1 MMKSKN
7 TKKAGEKMSP
17 QDKLERVLKDIHV
30 MLSKCETYNHQP
42 DKVIVDRKKM
52 LVLLDQLNRSV
63 FDMMEAYEQT
73 RDSRNRA
80 ELEFRQKGKEIM
92 DDASQKADDIYAA
105 SVLYTADMLGKV
117 QDLIDQANESM
128 TDVFRGFKKELRDQ
142 KDLIKSHETELEG
155 QLNDLADTRL
165 YRNMLEDVRRRQ
177 RRRQREEKEEQEASH
192 GRAQAETSRQHI
204 YTPAVSA
211 DVKINEA
218 YFEKAGIS
226 PDDAKSGY
234 MPAAE
239 PLRVEK
245 PEVKVNLNAEYFKRK
260 AALEAEKKTDSDSD
274 GDEESPQ
281 LAADEPAVSEE
292 EIRRA
297 LEEDERQAAR
307 EAAGQDEDQ
316 GPVPDWKKRLKVL
329 MKELVP
335 KDLE

>member
-1 MMKSKN
+1 
-7 TKKAGEKMSP
+7 MSP

-42 DKVIVDRKKM
+42 DKVIVDRKQM
-52 LVLLDQLNRSV
+52 LVLLDQLNRGV

-117 QDLIDQANESM
+117 QELIDQANASM

-177 RRRQREEKEEQEASH
+177 RRRQREEQEEQDQTFSVKTT
-192 GRAQAETSRQHI
+192 GSRQHI
-204 YTPAVSA
+204 YTPAISA
-211 DVKINEA
+211 DVKINEE

-226 PDDAKSGY
+226 LEDAKNGY
-234 MPAAE
+234 VPSSE
-239 PLRVEK
+239 PMRIEK
-245 PEVKVNLNAEYFKRK
+245 PEVKVNFNAEYFKRK
-260 AALEAEKKTDSDSD
+260 AAVEAEKKFSSDSD
-274 GDEESPQ
+274 ADDSDQIITDQTDINREEFPVTS
-281 LAADEPAVSEE
+281 
-292 EIRRA
+292 
-297 LEEDERQAAR
+297 EEDETMTGS
-307 EAAGQDEDQ
+307 EEKNDSGE
-316 GPVPDWKKRLKVL
+316 GPVPEWKKRLKVL

>member
-1 MMKSKN
+1 
-7 TKKAGEKMSP
+7 MSP

-30 MLSKCETYNHQP
+30 MFSKCETYDHQP
-42 DKVIVDRKKM
+42 DKVIIDRKKM

-80 ELEFRQKGKEIM
+80 ELEFRQKGKEMM
-92 DDASQKADDIYAA
+92 DDPSQKADDIYAA

-117 QDLIDQANESM
+117 QDLIDQANASM

-177 RRRQREEKEEQEASH
+177 RHRQREEKEEQERSAAAGAKESPK
-192 GRAQAETSRQHI
+192 HI

-211 DVKINEA
+211 DIKINEE

-226 PDDAKSGY
+226 PEDAKSGY
-234 MPAAE
+234 VPPVE
-239 PLRVEK
+239 PLRAEK

-260 AALEAEKKTDSDSD
+260 AALEAERKQSSDNDDDDSQPIRA
-274 GDEESPQ
+274 EEGPM
-281 LAADEPAVSEE
+281 SEE
-292 EIRRA
+292 QILQA
-297 LEEDERQAAR
+297 LEEDERQYEVPEEEKDR
-307 EAAGQDEDQ
+307 NQ
-316 GPVPDWKKRLKVL
+316 GPVPEWKKRLKVL

>member
-1 MMKSKN
+1 
-7 TKKAGEKMSP
+7 MSP

-30 MLSKCETYNHQP
+30 MLSKCEIYNHQP

-63 FDMMEAYEQT
+63 FDMMEAYEHT

-80 ELEFRQKGKEIM
+80 ELEFRQKGKEMM
-92 DDASQKADDIYAA
+92 DDASEKADDIYAA

-117 QDLIDQANESM
+117 QDLIDQANASM
-128 TDVFRGFKKELRDQ
+128 TDVFRGFKKELRAQ

-177 RRRQREEKEEQEASH
+177 RRKQREEKEEQEQSAAVKAGGAH
-192 GRAQAETSRQHI
+192 EHI

-211 DVKINEA
+211 DVKINEE
-218 YFEKAGIS
+218 YFERAGIS
-226 PDDAKSGY
+226 LEDAKNGY
-234 MPAAE
+234 VPSAE
-239 PLRVEK
+239 PMRVEK

-260 AALEAEKKTDSDSD
+260 AALEVEKKASADSD
-274 GDEESPQ
+274 GDDST
-281 LAADEPAVSEE
+281 LNMADEPGMSEE

-297 LEEDERQAAR
+297 LEEDERQYA
-307 EAAGQDEDQ
+307 ENQ
-316 GPVPDWKKRLKVL
+316 GEKETDPGSVPEWKKRLKVL